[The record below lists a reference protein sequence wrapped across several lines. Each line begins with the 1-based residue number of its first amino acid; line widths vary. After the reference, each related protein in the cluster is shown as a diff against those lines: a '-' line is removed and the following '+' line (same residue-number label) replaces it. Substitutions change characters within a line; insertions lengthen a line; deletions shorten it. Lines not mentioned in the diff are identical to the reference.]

1 MTTDVAPPFEQLA
14 ARSKRTAWISFLGLV
29 IVLASL
35 GYGAYQLAQL
45 SSEVRARTAELSAL
59 QTDIT
64 QAKRELATRSDEVV
78 AVRKE
83 LDTTRAQLAASRE
96 AVALVTQGI
105 NRYHQGS
112 YRGAIEAYNQA
123 LRLDPKNPYIANL
136 KGYSEFKANRLE
148 DSIASLERA
157 VTIDPTYAWG
167 YFDLARVLCADRKFS
182 EAKEA
187 ADKAV
192 KLRPELADVMASDGE
207 FTRLCRPIFKL
218 KPMK

>member
-1 MTTDVAPPFEQLA
+1 MSTEVALPFDQLA
-14 ARSKRTAWISFLGLV
+14 ARSKRSAWISFLGLI

-45 SSEVRARTAELSAL
+45 SSEVRTRTAELNRI

-64 QAKRELATRSDEVV
+64 QAKHELAARSEEVA

-148 DSIASLERA
+148 DSIASLKQA

-167 YFDLARVLCADRKFS
+167 FFDLARVLCADKKFS
-182 EAKEA
+182 EAKDA
-187 ADKAV
+187 VDKAV
-192 KLRPELADVMASDGE
+192 KLRPELGRMMASDGE
-207 FTRLCRPIFKL
+207 FTRLCWPIL
-218 KPMK
+218 KPTK

>member
-1 MTTDVAPPFEQLA
+1 MSTDAALPFEQLA
-14 ARSKRTAWISFLGLV
+14 ARSKRSAWISFLGLI

-45 SSEVRARTAELSAL
+45 TSEVRARTAELKAI

-64 QAKRELATRSDEVV
+64 QAKRELAARSEEV
-78 AVRKE
+78 AAIRKE
-83 LDTTRAQLAASRE
+83 LNTTQAQLAASRE

-112 YRGAIEAYNQA
+112 YRGAIDSYNQA

-136 KGYSEFKANRLE
+136 KGYSEFKANRFD
-148 DSIASLERA
+148 DSIASLKHA
-157 VTIDPTYAWG
+157 VTIDSTYAWG
-167 YFDLARVLCADRKFS
+167 YFDLARVLCADKKFS
-182 EAKEA
+182 EAKVA

-192 KLRPELADVMASDGE
+192 ALRPELANAMASDGE
-207 FTRLCRPIFKL
+207 FTRLCRPIL
-218 KPMK
+218 KPTK